1 MASETRTSDEQNA
14 AYARA
19 GDSVTV
25 LTTLNAVSGS
35 LDTDQK
41 GEIKRNYEHL
51 ELEIAK
57 ADLGSNDISS
67 WAALIAAAKTKEAA

>member
-25 LTTLNAVSGS
+25 ITALNAVSGS
-35 LDTDQK
+35 LTADQK
-41 GEIKRNYEHL
+41 DEIKRNYLHL
-51 ELEIAK
+51 EGEIARD
-57 ADLGSNDISS
+57 DLGSNDTSS
-67 WAALIAAAKTKEAA
+67 WAALITAAKSKESA

>member
-1 MASETRTSDEQNA
+1 MAEARTSTEQNE

-25 LTTLNAVSGS
+25 ITALNAVSGS
-35 LDTDQK
+35 LDAEQK
-41 GEIKRNYEHL
+41 LEIKRNYEHL
-51 ELEIAK
+51 ELEIARD
-57 ADLGSNDISS
+57 DLGSNDISS

>member
-1 MASETRTSDEQNA
+1 MAEARTSTEQTE

-19 GDSVTV
+19 GDSVTI

-35 LDTDQK
+35 LDEEQK
-41 GEIKRNYEHL
+41 LDIKRNYEHL

-57 ADLGSNDISS
+57 NDLGSNDTSS
-67 WAALIAAAKTKEAA
+67 WAALITAAKAKEAA

>member
-25 LTTLNAVSGS
+25 ITALNAVSGS
-35 LDTDQK
+35 LTADQK
-41 GEIKRNYEHL
+41 DEIKRNYLHL
-51 ELEIAK
+51 EGEIARD
-57 ADLGSNDISS
+57 DLGSNNISS
-67 WAALIAAAKTKEAA
+67 WAALITAAKAKEAA

>member
-25 LTTLNAVSGS
+25 IDTLVSVSGS
-35 LDTDQK
+35 LTTEQK
-41 GEIKRNYEHL
+41 DEIKRNYEHL
-51 ELEIAK
+51 ELEIAND
-57 ADLGSNDISS
+57 DLGSNST
-67 WAALIAAAKTKEAA
+67 AAWGAKITAAKSKESA

>member
-1 MASETRTSDEQNA
+1 MEPRTSDEQNA

-19 GDSVTV
+19 GDSVTI

-35 LDTDQK
+35 LTDDQK
-41 GEIKRNYEHL
+41 LEIKRNYEHL

-57 ADLGSNDISS
+57 DDLGSNDTSS
-67 WAALIAAAKTKEAA
+67 WAALITAAKAKEAA

>member
-1 MASETRTSDEQNA
+1 MALDPRTSTEQNE

-25 LTTLNAVSGS
+25 ITALNAVSGS
-35 LDTDQK
+35 LDADQK
-41 GEIKRNYEHL
+41 LEIKRNYEHL

-57 ADLGSNDISS
+57 DDLGSNDTSS
-67 WAALIAAAKTKEAA
+67 WAALITAAKTKEAA

>member
-1 MASETRTSDEQNA
+1 MAEARTSDEQNE

-19 GDSVTV
+19 GHSVTI

-35 LDTDQK
+35 LDADQK
-41 GEIKRNYEHL
+41 LEIKRNYEHL

-57 ADLGSNDISS
+57 DDLGSNDTSS
-67 WAALIAAAKTKEAA
+67 WAALITAAKAKEAA

>member
-1 MASETRTSDEQNA
+1 MALDPRTSTEQNE

-35 LDTDQK
+35 LDADQK
-41 GEIKRNYEHL
+41 LEIKRNYEHL
-51 ELEIAK
+51 ELEIAND
-57 ADLGSNDISS
+57 DLGSNNVSS
-67 WAALIAAAKTKEAA
+67 WAALISAAKTKDSA

>member
-1 MASETRTSDEQNA
+1 MAEARTSDEQNK

-25 LTTLNAVSGS
+25 ITALNAVSGS
-35 LDTDQK
+35 LDADQK
-41 GEIKRNYEHL
+41 LEIKRNYEHL

-57 ADLGSNDISS
+57 DDLGSNDTSS
-67 WAALIAAAKTKEAA
+67 WAALITAAKTKEAA

>member
-1 MASETRTSDEQNA
+1 MARTSDEQNA

-25 LTTLNAVSGS
+25 ITALNAVSGS
-35 LDTDQK
+35 LDVEQK
-41 GEIKRNYEHL
+41 EQIKRNYEHL

-57 ADLGSNDISS
+57 ADLGSNNISS
-67 WAALIAAAKTKEAA
+67 WAALITAAKSKESA

>member
-1 MASETRTSDEQNA
+1 MARTSDEQNA

-25 LTTLNAVSGS
+25 VTALNAVSGS
-35 LDTDQK
+35 LDADQK
-41 GEIKRNYEHL
+41 LEIKRNYEHL
-51 ELEIAK
+51 ENEIAK
-57 ADLGSNDISS
+57 DDLGDNNISS